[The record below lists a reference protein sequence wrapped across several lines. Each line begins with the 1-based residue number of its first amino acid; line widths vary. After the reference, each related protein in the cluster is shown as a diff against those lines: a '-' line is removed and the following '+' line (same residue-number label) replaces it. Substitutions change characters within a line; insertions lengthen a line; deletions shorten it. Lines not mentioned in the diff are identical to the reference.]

1 MPEPLPNFDRSLGFI
16 VNDVSRLLREEFNR
30 RVRGEGL
37 TRAQWLLLYHVARQP
52 GASQS
57 ELAAALQ
64 VEKITVSRQAARL
77 EKAGWLRR
85 ADHVQDHR
93 AYRLHLTP
101 RATRIIA
108 QFATVSERLREDAM
122 AGLPAARRAGLI
134 DDLLHI
140 KSWSRFSNA
149 HRQSRHN
156 FNKPSMQ
163 ALLAIMQQAAM
174 LEPQWA
180 VQ

>member
-1 MPEPLPNFDRSLGFI
+1 MDRPLPNFDRSLGFL

-30 RVRGEGL
+30 RVRGHGL

-57 ELAAALQ
+57 ELAATLQ

-77 EKAGWLRR
+77 ERAGWLRR
-85 ADHVQDHR
+85 DDHAQDNR

-108 QFATVSERLREDAM
+108 QLATVSERLREDAM
-122 AGLPAARRAGLI
+122 TGLSATRGAALI

-140 KSWSRFSNA
+140 KSN
-149 HRQSRHN
+149 
-156 FNKPSMQ
+156 
-163 ALLAIMQQAAM
+163 LLGFGDGSA
-174 LEPQWA
+174 
-180 VQ
+180 